1 MHFWGSLPEWF
12 LPTACI
18 MDLPEAYRGCP
29 VEPQQLGLTVAATF
43 DPVKR
48 RWCFWVYTGLLS
60 GLASAVLSFNRLP
73 TLLVAVAR
81 RLLAIVCGA
90 YFDDL
95 FDIAFR
101 SIAPASQE
109 ALLHILSLA
118 GAPPAPDKT
127 QPPRSSFGYLGASFD
142 FSSIFDDGIIT
153 CGPTHASVQK
163 MQDAVELA
171 AETSQ
176 LSPAQASKL
185 RGQAGWTGSL
195 LHGKCGRLALR
206 FLKQRQ
212 YAKDGDRTLSL
223 QQLRELRL
231 LIAIAKQAP
240 IRHLNILQ
248 PPRRPVVIYSDAS
261 FENGVAKCG
270 WVVFPPEGPAV
281 GQAVTVPPEW
291 IASWEPRETQIFAAE
306 AFCALLVP
314 FNLPHLFQG
323 QDLIW
328 FVDNEAAAA
337 AIIRGSSSSS
347 DVDSIVQ
354 LSALLLLQLEARLWV
369 EWINSDANPSDGLS
383 RDGLDD
389 SWTLEKG
396 RDLSAARL
404 PSTSIHE
411 TLGTLGFA
419 FDGPKCFAF
428 PEQTHGIDLCQCTP

>member
-1 MHFWGSLPEWF
+1 MGLGPKFATHELLMILVRPF
-12 LPTACI
+12 LERGWPKARRMVLVFRRGRRLDESSILGALLKKVRSHLSCI
-18 MDLPEAYRGCP
+18 AILLMSM
-29 VEPQQLGLTVAATF
+29 LGLRHVS
-43 DPVKR
+43 P
-48 RWCFWVYTGLLS
+48 LL
-60 GLASAVLSFNRLP
+60 G
-73 TLLVAVAR
+73 
-81 RLLAIVCGA
+81 G
-90 YFDDL
+90 
-95 FDIAFR
+95 
-101 SIAPASQE
+101 
-109 ALLHILSLA
+109 
-118 GAPPAPDKT
+118 
-127 QPPRSSFGYLGASFD
+127 
-142 FSSIFDDGIIT
+142 
-153 CGPTHASVQK
+153 
-163 MQDAVELA
+163 VE
-171 AETSQ
+171 
-176 LSPAQASKL
+176 
-185 RGQAGWTGSL
+185 
-195 LHGKCGRLALR
+195 
-206 FLKQRQ
+206 
-212 YAKDGDRTLSL
+212 
-223 QQLRELRL
+223 
-231 LIAIAKQAP
+231 
-240 IRHLNILQ
+240 
-248 PPRRPVVIYSDAS
+248 
-261 FENGVAKCG
+261 AKCG

-347 DVDSIVQ
+347 DVDSILQ

-389 SWTLEKG
+389 SWTLEQG
-396 RDLSAARL
+396 WDLSAARL